1 MALLIHLKKSL
12 MFSPDIIKANQNYCS
27 QIASPEGSNLYYA
40 NLFESEETRIHIVGF
55 HALHNELFTILS
67 ECSDP
72 GIAHIKFQW
81 WLEEIQRL
89 SNQEARHP
97 VTQYLQNHR
106 LISTDITSELQVF
119 ITTTEKLLL
128 IERPN
133 NLNDALKLFANN
145 SGLIWQRC
153 AKQNHIEQTVSL
165 DCIKQLGTNYHYLMA
180 LTEASTFLVDRCNI
194 LPKDNKFKTKDMIEH
209 IKSDIRNLI
218 QSLPKKDSLKFRHGI
233 LMSHLAVAMTKKMM
247 NQGYP
252 WSPQH
257 VSLSPIKKLGLAWC
271 QNHLLGIRN

>member
-1 MALLIHLKKSL
+1 M
-12 MFSPDIIKANQNYCS
+12 
-27 QIASPEGSNLYYA
+27 
-40 NLFESEETRIHIVGF
+40 
-55 HALHNELFTILS
+55 
-67 ECSDP
+67 
-72 GIAHIKFQW
+72 
-81 WLEEIQRL
+81 
-89 SNQEARHP
+89 
-97 VTQYLQNHR
+97 
-106 LISTDITSELQVF
+106 
-119 ITTTEKLLL
+119 L

-247 NQGYP
+247 NQGLP
-252 WSPQH
+252 MVTSACKPVSDKKTWACLVSKSFVRNQKLKFLSGTILSENGVNSQH
-257 VSLSPIKKLGLAWC
+257 QVLS
-271 QNHLLGIRN
+271 